1 MDYDFKSDEYM
12 RISGFRKGYKNVKRY
27 RQIIAVLFRYGF
39 QDILDR
45 MKISTYLRLG
55 KRLIVRK
62 KVEVE
67 KLTYAQRIRMALEE
81 LGPTFVKLGQQ
92 LSMRP
97 FLFPLELIEELTKLQ
112 DEVAPF
118 LFEKVKEIVERE
130 LKAPLEKNFFYF
142 DPDPIASASLA
153 QVHKA
158 VTQAGEKVVVK
169 VQRPEIKKII
179 DSDMS
184 ILKDLA
190 NLLDRYI
197 PESRQYDPKGMVE
210 ELSKT
215 FRREIDFKNE
225 GRNIDIFAE
234 NFKEDKTVFV
244 PKVYW
249 ELSTNLVLTME
260 YIEGVKVSNLQEIER
275 RGLDRK
281 VIAQNSGKAVFKQIF
296 IDGFFHADPHPGN
309 IFVLE
314 NNVIAPVDF
323 GMMGKLSESAMDE
336 MSDLLIAVVT
346 WDAKAVVKVYE
357 KAGILEEGINLKAL
371 EADFNDFLY
380 RYHKIPLSRL
390 DMKSIVNELF
400 YIIHRYNIQVQ
411 SELML
416 LGRALVTY
424 EEVARMLDPD
434 YNFINEAIPYVKKL
448 AKRKYKPK
456 VIMRDLLRGFHDL
469 RDFLVGFP
477 FELRKITQKIGKGE
491 LSFTL
496 QHKGLERLIL
506 EIDRA
511 SNRISFA
518 LVVAAII
525 VGSSLIMRMEVG
537 PYLFGYPLLG
547 IMGYIMA
554 GLLGIWLVIAILR
567 SGRM

>member
-1 MDYDFKSDEYM
+1 MK
-12 RISGFRKGYKNVKRY
+12 ISGFGQQYKNIKRY
-27 RQIIAVLFRYGF
+27 RQIIAVLFKYGF
-39 QDILDR
+39 QDVLER
-45 MKISTYLRLG
+45 LRISTYFRLG
-55 KRLIVRK
+55 RRIVFRK
-62 KVEVE
+62 KAEVE
-67 KLTYAQRIRMALEE
+67 KLTYAQRIRLAMEE
-81 LGPTFVKLGQQ
+81 LGPTFVKLGQI

-97 FLFPLELIEELTKLQ
+97 FLIPLELVEELAKLQ

-118 LFEKVKEIVERE
+118 PFEVVKKIIERE
-130 LKAPLEKNFFYF
+130 LKAPLETNFYYF
-142 DPDPIASASLA
+142 DPNPIASASLA

-158 VTQAGEKVVVK
+158 VTQNGDKVVIK
-169 VQRPEIKKII
+169 VQRPDIKKTI
-179 DSDMS
+179 DSDMN

-190 NLLDRYI
+190 NLFDRYI
-197 PESRQYDPKGMVE
+197 PESRQYDPKGMIE

-244 PKVYW
+244 PKVFW
-249 ELSTNLVLTME
+249 DLSTNLVLTME
-260 YIEGVKVSNLQEIER
+260 FIDGVKISNLQEIER
-275 RGLDRK
+275 RGWDRK
-281 VIAQNSGKAVFKQIF
+281 IIARNAGKAVFKQIF

-323 GMMGKLSESAMDE
+323 GMMGKLSETAMDE

-346 WDAKAVVKVYE
+346 WDAKAVVKVYD
-357 KAGILEEGINLKAL
+357 KAGILGEGINLKAL
-371 EADFNDFLY
+371 EADFNDFMY

-390 DMKSIVNELF
+390 DMKTIINDLF
-400 YIIHRYNIQVQ
+400 YIVHRYEIQVQ

-416 LGRALVTY
+416 LGRALSTY

-434 YNFINEAIPYVKKL
+434 FNFINEAIPFVKKL

-456 VIMRDLLRGFHDL
+456 VILRDFLRGVHDL

-477 FELRKITQKIGKGE
+477 FELRRITQKIGRGE

-496 QHKGLERLIL
+496 QHKGLEKLIL
-506 EIDRA
+506 ELDRA

-525 VGSSLIMRMEVG
+525 VGSSLIMRMNVG
-537 PYLFGYPLLG
+537 PYLFGYPVLG
-547 IMGYIMA
+547 IVGYVMA
-554 GLLGIWLVIAILR
+554 GFLGVWLVIAILR

>member
-1 MDYDFKSDEYM
+1 MK
-12 RISGFRKGYKNVKRY
+12 ISGFGQQYKNIKRY
-27 RQIIAVLFRYGF
+27 RQIIAVLFKYGF
-39 QDILDR
+39 QDVLER
-45 MKISTYLRLG
+45 LRISTYFRLG
-55 KRLIVRK
+55 RRIVFRK
-62 KVEVE
+62 KAEVE
-67 KLTYAQRIRMALEE
+67 KLTYAQRIRLAMEE
-81 LGPTFVKLGQQ
+81 LGPTFVKLGQI

-97 FLFPLELIEELTKLQ
+97 FLIPLELVEELAKLQ

-118 LFEKVKEIVERE
+118 TFEIVKHIVERE
-130 LKAPLEKNFFYF
+130 LKAPLETNFYYF
-142 DPDPIASASLA
+142 DPNPIASASLA

-158 VTQAGEKVVVK
+158 VTQNGDKVVVK
-169 VQRPEIKKII
+169 VQRPDIKKII

-190 NLLDRYI
+190 NLFDRYI
-197 PESRQYDPKGMVE
+197 PESRQYDPKGMIE

-225 GRNIDIFAE
+225 GRNIDVFRE
-234 NFKEDKTVFV
+234 NFKDDKTVFV
-244 PKVYW
+244 PRVFW
-249 ELSTNLVLTME
+249 NLSTNLVLTME
-260 YIEGVKVSNLQEIER
+260 FIDGVKISNLQEIER

-281 VIAQNSGKAVFKQIF
+281 IIARNAGKAVFKQIF

-323 GMMGKLSESAMDE
+323 GMMGKLSETAMDE

-346 WDAKAVVKVYE
+346 WDAKAVVKVYD
-357 KAGILEEGINLKAL
+357 KAGILGEGINLKAL
-371 EADFNDFLY
+371 ESDFNDFLY
-380 RYHKIPLSRL
+380 RYHKIPLARL
-390 DMKSIVNELF
+390 DMKTIINDLF
-400 YIIHRYNIQVQ
+400 YIVHRYEIQVQ

-416 LGRALVTY
+416 LGRALSTY
-424 EEVARMLDPD
+424 EEVARMLDQD
-434 YNFINEAIPYVKKL
+434 FNFINEAIPFVKKL
-448 AKRKYKPK
+448 AKRKYKPR
-456 VIMRDLLRGFHDL
+456 VILKDFMRGVHDL

-477 FELRKITQKIGKGE
+477 FELRKITQKVGRGE

-496 QHKGLERLIL
+496 QHKGLEKLIL
-506 EIDRA
+506 ELDRA

-525 VGSSLIMRMEVG
+525 VGSSLIMRMDIG
-537 PYLFGYPLLG
+537 PFLFGYPLLG
-547 IMGYIMA
+547 IVGYVMA

>member
-1 MDYDFKSDEYM
+1 MK
-12 RISGFRKGYKNVKRY
+12 ISGFGQQYKNIKRY
-27 RQIIAVLFRYGF
+27 RQIIAVLLKYGF
-39 QDILDR
+39 QDVLDR
-45 MKISTYLRLG
+45 LRIYTYLGLG
-55 KRLIVRK
+55 RRLIFRK
-62 KVEVE
+62 KVEIE
-67 KLTYAQRIRMALEE
+67 KLTYAQRIRLAMEE
-81 LGPTFVKLGQQ
+81 LGPSFVKLGQI

-97 FLFPLELIEELTKLQ
+97 FLIPLELVEELAKLQ
-112 DEVAPF
+112 DDVAPF
-118 LFEKVKEIVERE
+118 PFETVKKIVERE
-130 LKAPLEKNFFYF
+130 LKAPLEKNFYFF
-142 DPDPIASASLA
+142 DPNPIASASLA

-158 VTQAGEKVVVK
+158 VTQNGDKVVVK
-169 VQRPEIKKII
+169 VQRPDIKKII
-179 DSDMS
+179 DSDMN

-190 NLLDRYI
+190 NLFDRYI
-197 PESRQYDPKGMVE
+197 PESRQYDPKGMIE

-244 PKVYW
+244 PKVFW
-249 ELSTNLVLTME
+249 DLSTNLVLTME
-260 YIEGVKVSNLQEIER
+260 FIDGVKISNLQEIER
-275 RGLDRK
+275 RGWDRK
-281 VIAQNSGKAVFKQIF
+281 IIARNAGKAVFKQIF

-323 GMMGKLSESAMDE
+323 GMMGKLSETAMDE

-346 WDAKAVVKVYE
+346 WDAKAVVKVYD
-357 KAGILEEGINLKAL
+357 KAGILGEGVNLKAL
-371 EADFNDFLY
+371 EADFNDFMY

-390 DMKSIVNELF
+390 DMKTIINDLF
-400 YIIHRYNIQVQ
+400 YIVHRYEIQVQ

-416 LGRALVTY
+416 LGRALSTY

-434 YNFINEAIPYVKKL
+434 FNFINEAIPFVRKL

-456 VIMRDLLRGFHDL
+456 IILRDFLRGVHDL

-477 FELRKITQKIGKGE
+477 YELRRITQKIGRGE

-496 QHKGLERLIL
+496 QHRGLEKLIL
-506 EIDRA
+506 ELDRA
-511 SNRISFA
+511 SNRISFS

-525 VGSSLIMRMEVG
+525 VGSSLIMRMDVG
-537 PYLFGYPLLG
+537 PYLFGYPVLG
-547 IMGYIMA
+547 IVGYVMA
-554 GLLGIWLVIAILR
+554 GFLGVWLVIAILR

>member
-1 MDYDFKSDEYM
+1 MK
-12 RISGFRKGYKNVKRY
+12 ISGFGQQYKNIKRY
-27 RQIIAVLFRYGF
+27 RQIIAVLFKYGF
-39 QDILDR
+39 QDVLER
-45 MKISTYLRLG
+45 LRVSAYFRLG
-55 KRLIVRK
+55 RRIIFRK
-62 KVEVE
+62 KAEVV
-67 KLTYAQRIRMALEE
+67 KLTYAQRIRLAMEE
-81 LGPTFVKLGQQ
+81 LGPTFVKLGQI

-97 FLFPLELIEELTKLQ
+97 FLIPLELVEELAKLQ

-118 LFEKVKEIVERE
+118 SFEDVKHIVERE
-130 LKAPLEKNFFYF
+130 LKAPLETNFYYF
-142 DPDPIASASLA
+142 DPIPIASASLA

-158 VTQAGEKVVVK
+158 VTQNGDKVVVK
-169 VQRPEIKKII
+169 VQRPDIKKII

-190 NLLDRYI
+190 SLFDRYI
-197 PESRQYDPKGMVE
+197 PESKQYDPKGMIE

-225 GRNIDIFAE
+225 GRNIDIFRE

-244 PKVYW
+244 PRVFL
-249 ELSTNLVLTME
+249 ELSTNLILTME
-260 YIEGVKVSNLQEIER
+260 FIDGVKISNLQEIER
-275 RGLDRK
+275 RGWDRK
-281 VIAQNSGKAVFKQIF
+281 IIARNAGKAVFKQIF

-323 GMMGKLSESAMDE
+323 GMMGKLSETAMDE

-346 WDAKAVVKVYE
+346 WDAKAVVKVYD
-357 KAGILEEGINLKAL
+357 KAGILGEGINLKAL
-371 EADFNDFLY
+371 EADFNDFMY

-390 DMKSIVNELF
+390 DMKTIINDLF
-400 YIIHRYNIQVQ
+400 YIVHRYEIQVQ

-416 LGRALVTY
+416 LGRALSTY

-434 YNFINEAIPYVKKL
+434 FNFINEAIPFVKKL

-456 VIMRDLLRGFHDL
+456 VILRDFLRGVHDL

-477 FELRKITQKIGKGE
+477 FELRRITQKIGRGE

-496 QHKGLERLIL
+496 QHKGLEKLIL
-506 EIDRA
+506 ELDRA

-525 VGSSLIMRMEVG
+525 VGSSLIMRMDVG
-537 PYLFGYPLLG
+537 PFLFGYPVRG
-547 IMGYIMA
+547 IVGYVMA
-554 GLLGIWLVIAILR
+554 GLLGVWLVIAILR

>member
-1 MDYDFKSDEYM
+1 MK
-12 RISGFRKGYKNVKRY
+12 ISGFGQQYKNIKRY
-27 RQIIAVLFRYGF
+27 RQIIAVLFKYGF
-39 QDILDR
+39 QDVLER
-45 MKISTYLRLG
+45 LRVSAYFRLG
-55 KRLIVRK
+55 RRIIFRK
-62 KVEVE
+62 KAEVV
-67 KLTYAQRIRMALEE
+67 KLTYAQRIRLAMEE
-81 LGPTFVKLGQQ
+81 LGPTFVKLGQI

-97 FLFPLELIEELTKLQ
+97 FLIPLELVEELAKLQ

-118 LFEKVKEIVERE
+118 SFEDVKKIVERE
-130 LKAPLEKNFFYF
+130 LKAPLETNFYYF
-142 DPDPIASASLA
+142 DPIPIASASLA

-158 VTQAGEKVVVK
+158 VTQNGDKVVVK
-169 VQRPEIKKII
+169 VQRPDIKKII

-190 NLLDRYI
+190 SLFDRYI
-197 PESRQYDPKGMVE
+197 PESKQYDPKGMIE

-225 GRNIDIFAE
+225 GRNIDIFRE

-244 PKVYW
+244 PRVFL
-249 ELSTNLVLTME
+249 ELSTNLILTME
-260 YIEGVKVSNLQEIER
+260 FIDGVKISNLQEIER
-275 RGLDRK
+275 RGWDRK
-281 VIAQNSGKAVFKQIF
+281 IIARNAGKAVFKQIF

-323 GMMGKLSESAMDE
+323 GMMGKLSETAMDE

-346 WDAKAVVKVYE
+346 WDAKAVVKVYD
-357 KAGILEEGINLKAL
+357 KAGILGEGINLKAL
-371 EADFNDFLY
+371 EADFNDFMY

-390 DMKSIVNELF
+390 DMKTIINDLF
-400 YIIHRYNIQVQ
+400 YIVHRYEIQVQ

-416 LGRALVTY
+416 LGRALSTY

-434 YNFINEAIPYVKKL
+434 FNFINEAIPFVKKL

-456 VIMRDLLRGFHDL
+456 VILRDLLRGVHDL

-477 FELRKITQKIGKGE
+477 FELRKITQKVGRGE

-496 QHKGLERLIL
+496 QHKGLEKLIL
-506 EIDRA
+506 ELDRA

-547 IMGYIMA
+547 IVGYVMA
-554 GLLGIWLVIAILR
+554 GLLGIWLVVAILR

>member
-1 MDYDFKSDEYM
+1 M
-12 RISGFRKGYKNVKRY
+12 RISSFGKGYKNVKRY
-27 RQIIAVLFRYGF
+27 RQIIAVLFHYGF
-39 QDILDR
+39 QDILER
-45 MKISTYLRLG
+45 MRISTFFKLGRRLFS
-55 KRLIVRK
+55 RK

-67 KLTYAQRIRMALEE
+67 KYTYAQRIRMTMEE
-81 LGPTFVKLGQQ
+81 LGPTFVKLGQL

-97 FLFPLELIEELTKLQ
+97 FLIPLELVEELTKLQ
-112 DEVAPF
+112 DEVTPF
-118 LFEKVKEIVERE
+118 PFEGVRRIIEKELE
-130 LKAPLEKNFFYF
+130 APLEKKFFYF

-158 VTQAGEKVVVK
+158 VTPNGEKVVVK
-169 VQRPEIKKII
+169 VQRPEIKEVI

-190 NLLDRYI
+190 NLLDRFI
-197 PESRQYDPKGMVE
+197 PESRQYDPKGLVE
-210 ELSKT
+210 ELSQT

-225 GRNIDIFAE
+225 GRNIDIFRD
-234 NFKEDKTVFV
+234 NFREDKNIFV

-249 ELSTNLVLTME
+249 ELSTNLVLTLE
-260 YIEGVKVSNLQEIER
+260 FIDGVKVSNLQEIER

-281 VIAQNSGKAVFKQIF
+281 LIARNAGNAVFKQIF

-314 NNVIAPVDF
+314 NNVVAPVDF

-346 WDAKAVVKVYE
+346 WDAREVVKVYE
-357 KAGILEEGINLKAL
+357 KAGIIGEGANLKAL

-390 DMKSIVNELF
+390 DMKTIVNDLF
-400 YIIHRYNIQVQ
+400 NIIHRYDIHIQ

-434 YNFINEAIPYVKKL
+434 YDFITQAIPFVKKL
-448 AKRKYKPK
+448 AGRKYKFK
-456 VIMRDLLRGFHDL
+456 VVLKDLMRGLHDL
-469 RDFLVGFP
+469 RDFLVEFP
-477 FELRKITQKIGKGE
+477 FELRKITRKAGRGE
-491 LSFTL
+491 LSVTL
-496 QHKGLERLIL
+496 QHKGLEKLIL
-506 EIDRA
+506 DIDRA
-511 SNRISFA
+511 SNRISFS
-518 LVVAAII
+518 LIVAAII
-525 VGSSLIMRMEVG
+525 VGSSLIMRMDVG
-537 PYLFGYPLLG
+537 PYLLGYPLLG
-547 IMGYIMA
+547 IAGYIIA

>member
-1 MDYDFKSDEYM
+1 M
-12 RISGFRKGYKNVKRY
+12 KRY

-39 QDILDR
+39 QDILER
-45 MKISTYLRLG
+45 MRISTYLRLG
-55 KRLIVRK
+55 KKLVFK
-62 KVEVE
+62 KKAEVE
-67 KLTYAQRIRMALEE
+67 KLSYAQRIRLAMEE
-81 LGPTFVKLGQQ
+81 LGPTFVKLGQL

-97 FLFPLELIEELTKLQ
+97 FLIPLELVEELTKLQ

-118 LFEKVKEIVERE
+118 PFEVVRRIVERE
-130 LKAPLEKNFFYF
+130 LEAPLEKKFFYF
-142 DPDPIASASLA
+142 DPNPIASASLA

-158 VTQAGEKVVVK
+158 VVHDGEKVVVK
-169 VQRPEIKKII
+169 VQRPEIKKVI

-190 NLLDRYI
+190 NLLDRFI
-197 PESRQYDPKGMVE
+197 PESRQYDPKGLVE
-210 ELSKT
+210 ELSQT

-225 GRNIDIFAE
+225 GRNIDIFRE

-249 ELSTNLVLTME
+249 KLSTNLVLTLE
-260 YIEGVKVSNLQEIER
+260 FIEGVKVSNLQEIER

-281 VIAQNSGKAVFKQIF
+281 VIAQNAGNAVFKQIF

-346 WDAKAVVKVYE
+346 WDARAVVKVYE
-357 KAGILEEGINLKAL
+357 KAGIIGEEANLKAL

-390 DMKSIVNELF
+390 DMKTIVNDLF
-400 YIIHRYNIQVQ
+400 YIIHRYNIHIQ

-424 EEVARMLDPD
+424 EEVARMLDPEYD
-434 YNFINEAIPYVKKL
+434 FITQAIPFVKEL
-448 AKRKYKPK
+448 AKRKYKLK
-456 VIMRDLLRGFHDL
+456 VILKDLMTGFHDL
-469 RDFLVGFP
+469 RDFLVEFP
-477 FELRKITQKIGKGE
+477 FELRKITRKIGKGE
-491 LSFTL
+491 LSVTL
-496 QHKGLERLIL
+496 QHKGFEKLIL
-506 EIDRA
+506 DIDRA

-518 LVVAAII
+518 LIVAAII
-525 VGSSLIMRMEVG
+525 VGSSLIMRMDVG
-537 PYLFGYPLLG
+537 PYLFGYPILG
-547 IMGYIMA
+547 IVGYIIA

>member
-1 MDYDFKSDEYM
+1 MK
-12 RISGFRKGYKNVKRY
+12 ISSFGKGYKNVKRY
-27 RQIIAVLFRYGF
+27 RQIIAVLFHYGF
-39 QDILDR
+39 QDILER
-45 MKISTYLRLG
+45 MRISTYFRVG
-55 KRLIVRK
+55 KRLIFKK

-67 KLTYAQRIRMALEE
+67 KLNYAQRIRLAMEE
-81 LGPTFVKLGQQ
+81 LGPTFVKLGQL

-97 FLFPLELIEELTKLQ
+97 FLIPLELVEELTKLQ

-118 LFEKVKEIVERE
+118 SFEEVKKIVERE
-130 LKAPLEKNFFYF
+130 LKAPLDKKFFYF
-142 DPDPIASASLA
+142 DPNPIASASLA

-158 VTQAGEKVVVK
+158 VTPKGEKVVVK
-169 VQRPEIKKII
+169 VQRPEIKMVI

-184 ILKDLA
+184 ILRDLA
-190 NLLDRYI
+190 NLLDRFI
-197 PESRQYDPKGMVE
+197 PESRQYDPKGLVE
-210 ELSKT
+210 ELSQT

-225 GRNIDIFAE
+225 GRNIDIFRE

-244 PKVYW
+244 PEVYW
-249 ELSTNLVLTME
+249 ELTTSIVLTLE
-260 YIEGVKVSNLQEIER
+260 FIEGVKVSNLQEIER

-281 VIAQNSGKAVFKQIF
+281 VIAQNAGNAVFKQIF

-346 WDAKAVVKVYE
+346 WDARAVVKVYE
-357 KAGILEEGINLKAL
+357 KAGIIGEGVNLKAL

-380 RYHKIPLSRL
+380 RHHKIPLSRL
-390 DMKSIVNELF
+390 DMKTIVNDLF
-400 YIIHRYNIQVQ
+400 NIIHRYNIKIQ

-434 YNFINEAIPYVKKL
+434 YDFITQVIPFVKKL
-448 AKRKYKPK
+448 AKRKYKFK
-456 VIMRDLLRGFHDL
+456 IILKDLMTGFHDL
-469 RDFLVGFP
+469 RDFLVEFP
-477 FELRKITQKIGKGE
+477 FELRKITRKIGKGE
-491 LSFTL
+491 LSVTL
-496 QHKGLERLIL
+496 QHKGFEKLIL
-506 EIDRA
+506 DIDRA

-518 LVVAAII
+518 LIVAAII
-525 VGSSLIMRMEVG
+525 VGSSLIMRMDVG
-537 PYLFGYPLLG
+537 PYLFGYPILG
-547 IMGYIMA
+547 IVGYIIA